1 MTLNEKAEASEL
13 DIAVITEI
21 ASSIGIEVDPSD
33 KLAGQDAIKLGR
45 AVTAY
50 KKNGVVG
57 TKEKAAPKGVF
68 RIWSDGKNKTIFLGE
83 VLGSIKIQNY
93 ALVLDVDADKKT
105 IEIIKRIKN
114 VLGLYEVHDV
124 PFDEDEQGEEYDK
137 FDDLLRGLLFT
148 GSGGQ
153 VARAG
158 IKAVRALFSTEE
170 LLSFKD
176 GAFNAKR
183 LIHKAMSTKSI
194 TQIHNV

>member
-1 MTLNEKAEASEL
+1 MTLDKKAEASEL

-21 ASSIGIEVDPSD
+21 ASNAEIEVGLSD
-33 KLAGQDAIKLGR
+33 ELSTQDAIKLGK

-50 KKNGVVG
+50 KKNEIVE
-57 TKEKAAPKGVF
+57 TQEKAAPKGVF

-83 VLGSIKIQNY
+83 VIGSITIKNY
-93 ALVLDVDADKKT
+93 ALVLDKDADKKT

-124 PFDEDEQGEEYDK
+124 PFDEDEQSEEYDK
-137 FDDLLRGLLFT
+137 FDDLLRSLLFT
-148 GSGGQ
+148 GSAGQ

-158 IKAVRALFSTEE
+158 IKAVRALFSVEE

-183 LIHKAMSTKSI
+183 LIQKAMSTKSI